1 MSCPF
6 NNVSSNFSDVD
17 YLTYIEATK
26 RIDYFKKN
34 STSSNNFFL
43 AVGFQSP
50 RLPWSY
56 PDAVAKK
63 FYKNSSNIQVAQNL
77 NATTKSRLEWVSKFY
92 FFLKPKK
99 DIHPLTHITFHA
111 LHSTAPELSSSFR
124 FANETNAMIAK
135 KYLLTGKWMSSDDA
149 LRLNLVTEVYSHDM
163 FLIEALNMAETL
175 SSFKPEAIQLSKA
188 LINRAAISNHLV
200 NEALDREQHFTV
212 QRMTP
217 ERGGDA
223 KLTVKQF
230 KDLMENTM
238 LNNDEWPKN
247 SKM

>member
-1 MSCPF
+1 
-6 NNVSSNFSDVD
+6 
-17 YLTYIEATK
+17 
-26 RIDYFKKN
+26 
-34 STSSNNFFL
+34 
-43 AVGFQSP
+43 
-50 RLPWSY
+50 
-56 PDAVAKK
+56 
-63 FYKNSSNIQVAQNL
+63 
-77 NATTKSRLEWVSKFY
+77 
-92 FFLKPKK
+92 
-99 DIHPLTHITFHA
+99 
-111 LHSTAPELSSSFR
+111 
-124 FANETNAMIAK
+124 MIAK

-188 LINRAAISNHLV
+188 LINRAAISNQLV

-212 QRMTP
+212 QRMTA

>member
-1 MSCPF
+1 M
-6 NNVSSNFSDVD
+6 
-17 YLTYIEATK
+17 
-26 RIDYFKKN
+26 
-34 STSSNNFFL
+34 
-43 AVGFQSP
+43 
-50 RLPWSY
+50 
-56 PDAVAKK
+56 
-63 FYKNSSNIQVAQNL
+63 
-77 NATTKSRLEWVSKFY
+77 
-92 FFLKPKK
+92 
-99 DIHPLTHITFHA
+99 
-111 LHSTAPELSSSFR
+111 SSSFR

-163 FLIEALNMAETL
+163 FLIEALDMAETL

-188 LINRAAISNHLV
+188 LINRAAISNQLV